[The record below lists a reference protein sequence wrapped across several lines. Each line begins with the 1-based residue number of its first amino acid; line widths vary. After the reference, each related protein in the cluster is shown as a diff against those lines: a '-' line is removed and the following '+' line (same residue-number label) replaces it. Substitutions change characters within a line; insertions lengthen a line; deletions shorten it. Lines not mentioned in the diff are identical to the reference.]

1 MLLSYNYNNFR
12 SERKII
18 VNYVDNTSGVFYHGL
33 DNYGHWSFNIFENEI
48 EKILVYDSQTDE
60 FLYEIINENIVD
72 YIVFL

>member
-1 MLLSYNYNNFR
+1 
-12 SERKII
+12 
-18 VNYVDNTSGVFYHGL
+18 VFYHGL

>member
-18 VNYVDNTSGVFYHGL
+18 VNYVDNTSEVFYHGL
-33 DNYGHWSFNIFENEI
+33 DNYGHWSYNIFENKI

-60 FLYEIINENIVD
+60 FLYEIINENLVD
-72 YIVFL
+72 YIIFS